1 MVLVDKRLVLLAN
14 LPANKVI
21 NYLIMNSLSRQQ
33 FLHRTAIAGAALLVS
48 TLEGFALERAEK
60 KLRVAVIGCGSVSNR
75 YLPQLQSSALIEVV
89 SLCDI
94 KYDRAVAQNTQ
105 YKVGAATYPDIDKML
120 AGVPFDM
127 LVTLTDMQRH
137 GELNKKALL
146 AGKHVWSEKPMANTY
161 AEGKALLDLAKR
173 KKLRLWG
180 APAVVNSPQFAF
192 MSQAIQTGKLG
203 RIASAHGQYGH
214 TGPGW
219 SAFFYENGGG
229 SMPDL
234 GVYNMATLTGLL
246 GPARSVMAMTSIVKP
261 TRTVDDK
268 GQIRV
273 EAEDNAHLLLSHDK
287 GVISHVMCGFNYFDQ
302 HGHEA
307 KGQQLHSIQIF
318 GDAGNMRLIGYDWE
332 TNGVVLDNSE
342 TEPPKLYAAEKG
354 GYEWQ
359 EGARVTGESI
369 VKGVEPRINVEHAL
383 HVLEII
389 EAARKSSATGWRID
403 LQSTFPWPLI

>member
-1 MVLVDKRLVLLAN
+1 MENNKTKSGISRQQFLQRTAMAGAAVLLAN
-14 LPANKVI
+14 LE
-21 NYLIMNSLSRQQ
+21 S
-33 FLHRTAIAGAALLVS
+33 
-48 TLEGFALERAEK
+48 FALTTADK

-75 YLPQLQSSALIEVV
+75 YLPQLQSSKLIEVV

-94 KYDRAVAQNTQ
+94 KPERAEAQNKQ
-105 YKVGAATYPDIDKML
+105 YNVGAKTYPHIDAML
-120 AGVPFDM
+120 KGVPFDM
-127 LVTLTDMQRH
+127 MVTLTDMQIH
-137 GELNKKALL
+137 GALNKKALL

-161 AEGKALLDLAKR
+161 AEGKALLDLAKN

-192 MSQAIQTGKLG
+192 MSKTIQEGKLG
-203 RIASAHGQYGH
+203 KIAAAHGQYGH
-214 TGPGW
+214 TGPTW
-219 SAFFYENGGG
+219 SAFFYEKGGG

-261 TRTVDDK
+261 ERTVDDK
-268 GQIRV
+268 GKIKV
-273 EAEDNAHLLLSHDK
+273 EAEDNAHVLLEHDK
-287 GVISHVMCGFNYFDQ
+287 GVISHVMCGFNYFDP

-307 KGQQLHSIQIF
+307 GNQTLHSIQIY

-332 TNGVVLDNSE
+332 TNGVMLD
-342 TEPPKLYAAEKG
+342 TQFDKPAELVSTDKG

-369 VKGVEPRINVEHAL
+369 ITGVEPKINVEHAL

-389 EAARKSSATGWRID
+389 EAARKSQATGMRIK
-403 LQSTFPWPLI
+403 LKSRFPFPVVK

>member
-1 MVLVDKRLVLLAN
+1 MND
-14 LPANKVI
+14 VI
-21 NYLIMNSLSRQQ
+21 SREQ
-33 FLHRTAIAGAALLVS
+33 FLKTAAMAGAALLLSSLESWALS
-48 TLEGFALERAEK
+48 TPGK
-60 KLRVAVIGCGSVSNR
+60 KLRVGIIGCGSVSNR
-75 YLPQLQSSALIEVV
+75 YLPQLQSSSLLEVV

-94 KYDRAVAQNTQ
+94 KYDRALAQNEK
-105 YKVGAATYPDIDKML
+105 YKVKASTYPNIDAML
-120 AGVPFDM
+120 KGVPFDM
-127 LVTLTDMQRH
+127 MVTLTDMQVH

-161 AEGKALLDLAKR
+161 AEGKALLDLATS

-180 APAVVNSPQFAF
+180 APAVVDSPQFAF
-192 MSQAIQTGKLG
+192 MSKTIQEGKLG
-203 RIASAHGQYGH
+203 RVASAHGQYGH

-219 SAFFYENGGG
+219 SAFFYEKGGG

-246 GPARSVMAMTSIVKP
+246 GPAKAVMAMTSIITP
-261 TRTVDDK
+261 ERTVEDK
-268 GQIRV
+268 GKIKV
-273 EAEDNAHLLLSHDK
+273 EAEDNAQILMEHEK
-287 GVISHVMCGFNYFDQ
+287 GVLSHVMCGFNFFDT

-307 KGQQLHSIQIF
+307 KDQPLHSIQIF
-318 GDAGNMRLIGYDWE
+318 GSRGNMRLIGYDWE

-342 TEPPKLYAAEKG
+342 TEPPKLYEKDKG

-369 VKGVEPRINVEHAL
+369 VKGTEPRINVEHAL

-389 EAARKSSATGWRID
+389 EAARKSSDTGMKIK
-403 LQSTFPWPLI
+403 LKSTFPWPMV

>member
-1 MVLVDKRLVLLAN
+1 MSISRKDFLQKSALASAAIMVSSMESWA
-14 LPANKVI
+14 I
-21 NYLIMNSLSRQQ
+21 NMPD
-33 FLHRTAIAGAALLVS
+33 
-48 TLEGFALERAEK
+48 K
-60 KLRVAVIGCGSVSNR
+60 KLRVALIGCGSVSNR
-75 YLPQLQSSALIEVV
+75 YLPQLKSSSLIEVV

-94 KYDRAVAQNTQ
+94 KYERAVAQAKQFN
-105 YKVGAATYPDIDKML
+105 VPNTYPHIDKML

-127 LVTLTDMQRH
+127 MVTTTDMQVH
-137 GELNKKALL
+137 GELNKKALM

-161 AEGKALLDLAKR
+161 AEGKALLALANS

-192 MSQAIQTGKLG
+192 MSKTIQEGKLG

-214 TGPGW
+214 TGPTW
-219 SAFFYENGGG
+219 SAFFYEKGGG

-246 GPARSVMAMTSIVKP
+246 GPARSVMAMTSIVNP
-261 TRTVDDK
+261 ERTVDDK
-268 GQIRV
+268 GKIKV
-273 EAEDNAHLLLSHDK
+273 EAEDNAHILLQHDNN
-287 GVISHVMCGFNYFDQ
+287 VISHVMCGFNYFDP

-307 KGQQLHSIQIF
+307 KGQSLHSIQIY
-318 GDAGNMRLIGYDWE
+318 GDYGNMRLIGYDWE
-332 TNGVVLDNSE
+332 TSGVMLDTSWN
-342 TEPPKLYAAEKG
+342 EPPKLHATESE

-369 VKGVEPRINVEHAL
+369 IKGIEPKINVEHAL

-389 EAARKSSATGWRID
+389 EAARKSSATGKKIM
-403 LQSTFPWPLI
+403 LESKFKWPMVK